1 MVLKATDLLKVFPIK
16 SVQHD
21 CLVSGYGDITVVYR
35 VSLPEIYTL
44 TGNVQMH
51 GRDRLESGEFK
62 DLIQSWE
69 KAISVLPDNV
79 IIHKQDWYTEEKYQP
94 DYSVDNYLDQAGQL
108 HFNERPFLYHNCI
121 VNITKTHPNRKDISS
136 VQTTLATGKILPKTI
151 TDRKVL
157 NEFFSSLEQFVSIL
171 ESTRKIK
178 LTRLRD
184 EELVGDTGKPGLLER
199 YMGLEMRD
207 PVVPLCDLMR
217 DPELSLGNKSIQFYG
232 LTDVDD
238 MPEQVYTFSKV
249 DALSTE
255 NSAVSVCFAYP
266 VNLMLKV
273 NHVYNQYIFKE
284 NKHDILPKL
293 EQRMTQMTALSSFS
307 KNNESNARQ
316 LTQYLEYQADTGYP
330 PVRTHFNVMVWTND
344 RSSMHAIRNLTTSA
358 IAKMGIRPRESSA
371 VEGMSLF
378 WAAIPGNAA
387 DLPSEEKFQTFIP
400 QACCMLN
407 QESLNTDSLS
417 EKGIRLCE
425 RVYGKPIIVDLS
437 DLPMEKGIIP
447 NRNKFVIGPSGSGK
461 SFLTNHLVRSYLMMN
476 SHVVIVDVGNSY
488 LGLCQMM
495 KGKYLTYTREKPIH
509 FNPFYIDGRRYPE
522 EEKIEAIKGLIT
534 TLWKKE
540 NDPISMGEQT
550 LIGECVFSYFRL
562 LDEDHSIEPCFN
574 TFFEHINTGFKK
586 ILDDKKVN
594 LRIFDFDSF
603 RLCLEPYYMGGEYD
617 YLLNSKTNLDLTN
630 DRFVVFELDNIKDN
644 KVLMPIITIIIMDTY
659 ITKLRTLE
667 GIRKI
672 MLIEEA
678 WKAIMR
684 PNMAEYILYLYKTVR
699 KHFGEAWL
707 VTQEV
712 DDLTSSPI
720 IKDTIINNA
729 PTKILMDM
737 REYANKFDKVQEF
750 LSLTPKQK
758 NLALSI
764 NRDNRPGPMYK
775 EFAVFQGDQCAVYG
789 LEASAAEKY
798 AFTTEQTQKKKITD
812 RVLLNGGDWD
822 SAIRQQVA
830 MDRDSL

>member
-1 MVLKATDLLKVFPIK
+1 MSHKSTDLPKVFPIK

-21 CLVSGYGDITVVYR
+21 CLISKYGDITVVYR
-35 VSLPEIYTL
+35 VALPEIYTL
-44 TGNVQMH
+44 TGQVQML

-62 DLIQSWE
+62 DMIQSWE
-69 KAISVLPDNV
+69 KAIGILPDNTIV
-79 IIHKQDWYTEEKYQP
+79 HKQDWFTEEKYA
-94 DYSVDNYLDQAGQL
+94 SGHAEESYLDQAAQL
-108 HFNERPFLYHNCI
+108 HFNERPFMYHNCFLY
-121 VNITKTHPNRKDISS
+121 ITKTHQDRKDITSIH
-136 VQTTLATGKILPKTI
+136 TTLARGKILPKEI
-151 TDRKVL
+151 TDRKIL
-157 NEFFSSLEQFVSIL
+157 NEFFSSLDQFVSIL
-171 ESTRKIK
+171 DSTRKIT

-184 EELVGDTGKPGLLER
+184 DDLCGLPGKPGLLER
-199 YMGLEMRD
+199 YMSLEIRD
-207 PVVPLCDLMR
+207 EVVPLCDLMR
-217 DPELSLGNKSIQFYG
+217 DPELSLGNKAIQFYG

-249 DALSTE
+249 DALSTD

-266 VNLMLKV
+266 VSLMLKV
-273 NHVYNQYIFKE
+273 NHIYNQYIFKE
-284 NKHDILPKL
+284 NKHDTFPKL
-293 EQRMTQMTALSSFS
+293 EQRSTQMKALASFS

-316 LTQYLEYQADTGYP
+316 INQYLEYAADTGYP

-344 RSSMHAIRNLTTSA
+344 RSTMHTIRNLTTSS

-378 WAAIPGNAA
+378 WAGIPGNAA
-387 DLPSEEKFQTFIP
+387 DLPAEEKFQTFIP

-407 QESLNTDSLS
+407 QESTNTDSLS
-417 EKGIRLCE
+417 EKGIRFCE
-425 RVYGKPIIVDLS
+425 RVYGKPVIVDLS
-437 DLPMEKGIIP
+437 DLPMDKGIIP
-447 NRNKFVIGPSGSGK
+447 NRNKFIIGPSGSGK
-461 SFLTNHLVRSYLMMN
+461 SFLTNHMIRSYLTMG

-495 KGKYLTYTREKPIH
+495 DGKYLTYTREQPIH
-509 FNPFYIDGRRYPE
+509 FNPFFIEGRQRPS

-540 NDPISMGEQT
+540 NDPITMAEQT
-550 LIGECVFSYFRL
+550 LIGESVFSYFRL
-562 LDEDHSIEPCFN
+562 LDEKQDIEPCFN
-574 TFFEHINTGFKK
+574 TFFEHLNAGFKS
-586 ILDDKKVN
+586 ILDEKKVA
-594 LRIFDFDSF
+594 LRNFDFDSF

-667 GIRKI
+667 GTRKI

-750 LSLTPKQK
+750 LSLTPKQR
-758 NLALSI
+758 NLALSV
-764 NRDNRPGPMYK
+764 NRDNRPGPLYK
-775 EFAVFQGDQCAVYG
+775 EFAIFQGDQCAVYG
-789 LEASAAEKY
+789 LEASSAEKY

-812 RVLLNGGDWD
+812 RVKVNGGDWD
-822 SAIRQQVA
+822 LAIREQVA
-830 MDRDSL
+830 LDKESV

>member
-1 MVLKATDLLKVFPIK
+1 MVFKATDLLKVFPIK
-16 SVQHD
+16 SVYHD
-21 CLVSGYGDITVVYR
+21 CLISGYGDITVVYK

-79 IIHKQDWYTEEKYQP
+79 IIHKQDWYTEEKYKP

-108 HFNERPFLYHNCI
+108 HFNERPFLYHNCF

-136 VQTTLATGKILPKTI
+136 LQTTLATGKILPRTI

-184 EELVGDTGKPGLLER
+184 DDLCGETGKPGLLER

-316 LTQYLEYQADTGYP
+316 ITQYLEYQADTGYP

-358 IAKMGIRPRESSA
+358 IAKMGIRPRESS
-371 VEGMSLF
+371 
-378 WAAIPGNAA
+378 
-387 DLPSEEKFQTFIP
+387 
-400 QACCMLN
+400 
-407 QESLNTDSLS
+407 
-417 EKGIRLCE
+417 
-425 RVYGKPIIVDLS
+425 
-437 DLPMEKGIIP
+437 
-447 NRNKFVIGPSGSGK
+447 
-461 SFLTNHLVRSYLMMN
+461 
-476 SHVVIVDVGNSY
+476 
-488 LGLCQMM
+488 GL
-495 KGKYLTYTREKPIH
+495 
-509 FNPFYIDGRRYPE
+509 
-522 EEKIEAIKGLIT
+522 
-534 TLWKKE
+534 KE
-540 NDPISMGEQT
+540 
-550 LIGECVFSYFRL
+550 
-562 LDEDHSIEPCFN
+562 
-574 TFFEHINTGFKK
+574 
-586 ILDDKKVN
+586 
-594 LRIFDFDSF
+594 
-603 RLCLEPYYMGGEYD
+603 
-617 YLLNSKTNLDLTN
+617 
-630 DRFVVFELDNIKDN
+630 
-644 KVLMPIITIIIMDTY
+644 
-659 ITKLRTLE
+659 
-667 GIRKI
+667 
-672 MLIEEA
+672 
-678 WKAIMR
+678 
-684 PNMAEYILYLYKTVR
+684 
-699 KHFGEAWL
+699 
-707 VTQEV
+707 
-712 DDLTSSPI
+712 
-720 IKDTIINNA
+720 
-729 PTKILMDM
+729 
-737 REYANKFDKVQEF
+737 
-750 LSLTPKQK
+750 
-758 NLALSI
+758 
-764 NRDNRPGPMYK
+764 
-775 EFAVFQGDQCAVYG
+775 
-789 LEASAAEKY
+789 
-798 AFTTEQTQKKKITD
+798 
-812 RVLLNGGDWD
+812 
-822 SAIRQQVA
+822 
-830 MDRDSL
+830 